1 MRLSKDKVRSCEGTE
16 IRAMIYLLDVYMRN
30 GYSVVA

>member
-16 IRAMIYLLDVYMRN
+16 IRATIYLFDVYMQS
-30 GYSVVA
+30 GYNVVA